1 MKRAGIV
8 KKAENRKARF
18 NYELVEDFTAG
29 IVLTGC
35 EIKSI
40 RSGNVSIG
48 ESYCHVRDGEVFV
61 KGMHVAVYDKSGDGN
76 ADPARDR
83 KLLLKRSEIRKL
95 KKAVAEDGM
104 TVVPTTLF
112 INEAGVAKLSISLAK
127 GKHSYDKRQ
136 AIKERDLDRQ
146 TRKER

>member
-8 KKAENRKARF
+8 KKAKNRKARF

-48 ESYCHVRDGEVFV
+48 ESYCYVRDGEVFV
-61 KGMHVAVYDKSGDGN
+61 KGMHVAVYDKSGDGD

-112 INEAGVAKLSISLAK
+112 INGAGMAKLSISLAK